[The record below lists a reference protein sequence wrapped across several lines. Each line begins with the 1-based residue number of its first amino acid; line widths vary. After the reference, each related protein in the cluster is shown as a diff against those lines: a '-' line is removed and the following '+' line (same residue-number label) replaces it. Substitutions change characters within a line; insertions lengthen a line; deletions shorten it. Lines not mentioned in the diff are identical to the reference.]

1 MAIKK
6 DREYRN
12 VALTEFR
19 ALDEEGQYIV
29 EGYATTF
36 GSPYLLW
43 EDWEGNKY
51 YEEIDRNAF
60 DDAVMNDVVF
70 LFNHEGMVFARTKNG
85 SVKLTIDDHGL
96 KVRADLGLTQAARE
110 MYEAIKTGLIDSMSW
125 AFRVKEDSYNRENKT
140 RTILKVSKIYD
151 VSAVTFPANPETEIS
166 ARNYVNGVIDAMKAE
181 RLDLDKRRLNLKNKN
196 V

>member
-19 ALDEEGQYIV
+19 ALDDEGQYIV

-36 GSPYLLW
+36 NSPYILY
-43 EDWEGNKY
+43 EDWDGTKY
-51 YEEIDRNAF
+51 YEVIDRNAF
-60 DDAVMNDVVF
+60 TDAAMNDVVF

-85 SVKLTIDDHGL
+85 SVELTIDDYGL
-96 KVRADLGLTQAARE
+96 KVRADLGLTAAARE
-110 MYEAIKTGLIDSMSW
+110 MYETIKAGLIDSMSW
-125 AFRVKEDSYNRENKT
+125 AFRVKEDSYDRETNT
-140 RTILKVSKIYD
+140 RKILSVSKIYD
-151 VSAVTFPANPETEIS
+151 VSAVVFPANPDTEIS

-181 RLDLDKRRLNLKNKN
+181 RLELNKRRLNLKNKN